1 MENQHNHTAQNSSTH
16 LQNGRNLNTHVE
28 SVNPESVSYE
38 DGYVHGRAAERS
50 VENEHQDVRA
60 ENSAARGLILGFLLT
75 SLVGLVVG
83 AIFYFNQREE
93 SPTPVLV
100 PVPSTPQQQNRE
112 TKIIE
117 KTTERTQSAP
127 STNQQPAAGSQQR
140 QPDIKIIVPNSGQQP
155 ASSPQNTSSPTTP
168 TPTQNQ
174 PLITNP
180 RSIQPNSSTSPSTTT
195 EPNKT
200 NQSSQTP
207 SRTDIPS
214 ARTKTES
221 SDTTNE
227 TSTGQ
232 SQNQTQ
238 PKNSSSAQ

>member
-1 MENQHNHTAQNSSTH
+1 MDNQHNHTAQNSSTH

-28 SVNPESVSYE
+28 TVNPESVSYE

-50 VENEHQDVRA
+50 VENEHQEVRA

-83 AIFYFNQREE
+83 AIFYFNQTKE

-100 PVPSTPQQQNRE
+100 PVPSTPQQQNKE

-117 KTTERTQSAP
+117 RTTERTQSAP
-127 STNQQPAAGSQQR
+127 ATNQQPATGSQQR
-140 QPDIKIIVPNSGQQP
+140 QPDIKIIVP
-155 ASSPQNTSSPTTP
+155 PQNTSSPTTP

-195 EPNKT
+195 EPNTT

-207 SRTDIPS
+207 SRTEIPS
-214 ARTKTES
+214 ATTKTES

-232 SQNQTQ
+232 SQNQTP

>member
-1 MENQHNHTAQNSSTH
+1 MDNQHNHTAQNSSTH

-28 SVNPESVSYE
+28 TVNPESVSYE

-50 VENEHQDVRA
+50 VENEYQEVRA

-83 AIFYFNQREE
+83 AIFYFNQKEE

-117 KTTERTQSAP
+117 RTTERTQSSAP
-127 STNQQPAAGSQQR
+127 TNQQPATGSQQR

-155 ASSPQNTSSPTTP
+155 ASSGQNTTTIP

-174 PLITNP
+174 PLLTNP
-180 RSIQPNSSTSPSTTT
+180 RSIQPNTSTGSSTTT
-195 EPNKT
+195 QPNT
-200 NQSSQTP
+200 SNQSSQTP
-207 SRTDIPS
+207 SRNEIPT
-214 ARTKTES
+214 ATTKTES

-232 SQNQTQ
+232 SPNQTQ